1 MNRWTWALLAVVF
14 AVGALLRFTR
24 LDEFP
29 PGLHPDEATNGNNAV
44 EASRTGDYKV
54 FYPENHG
61 REGLFINLEAVAL
74 RLAGRHEPWVLRSTS
89 ALIGTLTVL
98 GTFFCLFQLARL
110 SDEPSP
116 AAFALVGAYLI
127 ATSFWHLVF
136 SRIAFRAILAPGVLV
151 LAIGLAASALRTR
164 RVVQAVAAGAMLGL
178 GFHTYLAFRI
188 MPLLF
193 LAFVLL
199 VRRPGGRRL
208 IVGFL
213 AGAAA
218 VAAPLALH
226 FLLHPAD
233 FLGRAST
240 LSVFSEPSPLA
251 LITKN
256 IAVSA
261 GMFHFRGD
269 NDWVHN
275 IRGRPQLFWP
285 VGVAFAIGVVLAL
298 RRRSLLDRVLLL
310 WIVLASI
317 PVVLSSSA
325 LPHALRSLTM
335 VPAVMGLAA
344 VGFLSAGRAARA
356 RLPAFPVMAVGA
368 GLAVALAAEAS
379 VSYFQ
384 VWGRNE
390 ETVYAMASD
399 YVAISRAINALPR
412 EADKYVV
419 VRVGGDDVRG
429 LPWPTQ
435 SVQFLTDSFLE
446 DSRAARHIHYLTPA
460 AYEVL
465 RARIPPD
472 AHVFVLDP

>member
-1 MNRWTWALLAVVF
+1 MNRRNGLLLAAVF
-14 AVGALLRFTR
+14 AVGAMLRFAR
-24 LDEFP
+24 LDELP
-29 PGLHPDEATNGNNAV
+29 PGLHPDEAVNGNNAV
-44 EASRTGDYKV
+44 EAIRTGDYKV

-74 RLAGRHEPWVLRSTS
+74 RLFGRHEPWVLRGTS

-110 SDEPSP
+110 SNEPAP

-151 LAIGLAASALRTR
+151 LAIGLAASALRTQ

-178 GFHTYLAFRI
+178 GFHTYIAFRI

-193 LAFVLL
+193 LAFVPL
-199 VRRPGGRRL
+199 VRRPSGRRL
-208 IVGFL
+208 SVAFL

-218 VAAPLALH
+218 AAAPLALH

-233 FLGRAST
+233 FLGRASA
-240 LSVFSEPSPLA
+240 LSIFSEPSPVA
-251 LITKN
+251 LIAKN
-256 IAVSA
+256 IAVTA
-261 GMFHFRGD
+261 GMFHIRGD
-269 NDWVHN
+269 GDWVHN

-285 VGVAFAIGVVLAL
+285 VGVAFAIGVILAF

-310 WIVLASI
+310 WIALASI

-335 VPAVMGLAA
+335 VPAVMGIAAIGFLAA
-344 VGFLSAGRAARA
+344 WRAART
-356 RLPAFPVMAVGA
+356 RLSAFPVAAAGA
-368 GLAVALAAEAS
+368 GLAVVLAAEAS

-384 VWGRNE
+384 KWCRNK
-390 ETVYAMASD
+390 ETGYAMASD
-399 YVAISRAINALPR
+399 YAALSGAINALPR
-412 EADKYVV
+412 ETDKYVV

-446 DSRAARHIHYLTPA
+446 ESRTARRIHYLTPA

-465 RARIPPD
+465 RARIAPD
-472 AHVFVLDP
+472 SHVFVLEP